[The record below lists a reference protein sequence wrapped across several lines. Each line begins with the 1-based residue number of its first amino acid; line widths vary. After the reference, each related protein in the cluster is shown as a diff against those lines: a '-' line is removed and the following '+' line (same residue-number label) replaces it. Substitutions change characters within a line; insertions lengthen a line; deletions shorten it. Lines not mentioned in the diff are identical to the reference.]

1 MLANIIYLTVFVI
14 LAFVLSIAVKAITR
28 GVEAKSELSK
38 EKDESDIREIKQDLS
53 TEISKLKK
61 MHEDGVITQEEFKK
75 AKEKILK

>member
-1 MLANIIYLTVFVI
+1 M
-14 LAFVLSIAVKAITR
+14 SDTR
-28 GVEAKSELSK
+28 EVT
-38 EKDESDIREIKQDLS
+38 QDLS